1 MRTWLSLLLVW
12 VLVLGGV
19 VTVEE
24 PRCEDV
30 NGDAIVC

>member
-19 VTVEE
+19 VVVEE
-24 PRCEDV
+24 PQCEDV